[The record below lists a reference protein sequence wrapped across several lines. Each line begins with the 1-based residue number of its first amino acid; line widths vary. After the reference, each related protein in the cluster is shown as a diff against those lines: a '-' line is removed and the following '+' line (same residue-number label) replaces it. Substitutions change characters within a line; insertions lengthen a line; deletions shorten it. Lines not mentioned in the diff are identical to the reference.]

1 MPLTVNTGFW
11 TAMKSPML
19 SDITHRIRS
28 ISLIWK
34 LLIPFLCL
42 SFIGTTTL
50 VYIGLT
56 SQQLLIRQEEQ
67 KKMQRFYLLFL
78 KLIDQK
84 QGQALSMATIIAGN
98 LEVQKLLSEKDR
110 GGLTELCLPLYKDL
124 KKDFGIKQFHF
135 HISPGKSFLRLHFLE
150 EFGEMISYRKEIID
164 AMKRGKGVGGLEW
177 GLTGL
182 GIRGVVPVYY
192 NGLLAGSVE
201 IGFPFGNQF
210 FADLKRT
217 WGPDFTVYE
226 KRGED
231 FYKRLGTTLA
241 KGPEFFPGKYLAG
254 LKNDAPV
261 ILIAPDKYPH
271 KSILL
276 GPVKDY
282 YGNVVAL
289 VKIDVDRSVIT
300 ERLVEKRNLMIL
312 VGFAGL
318 FLSFLLTWAVASVFV
333 RPIKEIVKEAREIAK
348 GKREVRLGSRPMDE
362 IGKLAHS
369 LNMMLG
375 VLRERRAQIEEY
387 ARTLELRVQE
397 RTADLVASE
406 EKYRELVK
414 NLPLIVYRV
423 LDDGTTEY
431 INPYFTQ
438 KIGYTAEEVVGDRNF
453 WREQIG
459 DNGEGQEWVDGQE
472 FRVERVV
479 RNKQGDMLTFIDQ
492 GTPRKDEQGKVRWI
506 DGIMMDIT
514 ELKRLQGRA
523 LRTEEIRV
531 SGEISARFAHEIRNP
546 LSTAGG
552 FARRLRD
559 ALPKDD
565 PNQKIASIIVGEV
578 ARLEEILRI
587 TLASIEPF
595 ALTIEDVDMDAL
607 FGSLLKEL
615 DDLIKKRGIDLKV
628 SVPSSVPRLHGDE
641 GLLNKAFG
649 ALLKHAILSMAEGE
663 RLFLSMSEMNDHL
676 MITISHKGE
685 ALSEDDL
692 DQFFFP
698 RFAGRA
704 GSAVLDL
711 PLSKVII
718 HRHGGKIDVLRE
730 DGNMIVFRIELPL
743 FL

>member
-1 MPLTVNTGFW
+1 
-11 TAMKSPML
+11 ML

-34 LLIPFLCL
+34 LLIPFLCF

-56 SQQLLIRQEEQ
+56 SQQALIKQEEQ
-67 KKMQRFYLLFL
+67 KEIQRFYRLFL
-78 KLIDQK
+78 KLIDHK
-84 QGQALSMATIIAGN
+84 QGQALSIATVIAGN
-98 LEVQKLLSEKDR
+98 LEVQKLLLDKDR
-110 GGLTELCLPLYKDL
+110 GGLMELCLPLYKDL
-124 KKDFGIKQFHF
+124 KRDFGIKQFHF
-135 HISPGKSFLRLHFLE
+135 HIPPGKSFLRLHSLE
-150 EFGEMISYRKEIID
+150 EFGEMISYRKEIMD

-182 GIRGVVPVYY
+182 GIRGVVPVFC
-192 NGLLAGSVE
+192 NGVLAGSVE
-201 IGFPFGNQF
+201 IGFPFGMPF
-210 FADLKRT
+210 LEDLKRT
-217 WGPDFTVYE
+217 WGPDFTMYE

-231 FYKRLGTTLA
+231 VYNRLATTLV
-241 KGPEFFPGKYLAG
+241 KGPEFFPVEYLAG
-254 LKNDAPV
+254 LTNDTPV

-276 GPVKDY
+276 GPIKDY
-282 YGNVVAL
+282 YGTVVAL

-300 ERLVEKRNLMIL
+300 ERLVETRNLMIL

-318 FLSFLLTWAVASVFV
+318 FLSFLLTWLVASLFV
-333 RPIKEIVKEAREIAK
+333 RPIKEIVKEAHEIAE
-348 GKREVRLGSRPMDE
+348 GKSEIRLGSRPMDE

-375 VLRERRAQIEEY
+375 VLRERRVQIEEY

-438 KIGYTAEEVVGDRNF
+438 KMGYTEEEVVGDRNF
-453 WREQIG
+453 WRKQIG
-459 DNGEGQEWVDGQE
+459 GYGEGQEWVDGQE

-479 RNKQGDMLTFIDQ
+479 RNKQGYLLTFIDQ

-514 ELKRLQGRA
+514 ELKRLQERA

-565 PNQKIASIIVGEV
+565 PNRKIASIIVEEV

-595 ALTIEDVDMDAL
+595 ALSLEEVDMDDL
-607 FGSLLKEL
+607 LGSLLKEL
-615 DDLIKKRGIDLKV
+615 DDLIKEKGIDLKV
-628 SVPSSVPRLHGDE
+628 SLPSSVPRLHGDE
-641 GLLNKAFG
+641 GLLNKAIA

-663 RLFLSMSEMNDHL
+663 RLFLSMSDMHDHL
-676 MITISHKGE
+676 VITIRHKGE

>member
-1 MPLTVNTGFW
+1 
-11 TAMKSPML
+11 ML
-19 SDITHRIRS
+19 SDLTHKIRS

-50 VYIGLT
+50 VAIGLN
-56 SQQLLIRQEEQ
+56 SQQELIKQEER
-67 KKMQRFYLLFL
+67 KEIERFYRLFL
-78 KLIDQK
+78 KLMDQK
-84 QGQALSMATIIAGN
+84 QEQALSMATIIAGN
-98 LEVQKLLSEKDR
+98 LEVQKLLSDKNR
-110 GGLTELCLPLYKDL
+110 SGLMELCLPLYKDL
-124 KKDFGIKQFHF
+124 KKDFGIGQFHF
-135 HISPGKSFLRLHFLE
+135 HVPPGKSFLRLHFLE
-150 EFGEMISYRKEIID
+150 EFGEMISYRKGIMD
-164 AMKRGKGVGGLEW
+164 AMKRGKGIGGLEW
-177 GLTGL
+177 GITGL
-182 GIRGVVPVYY
+182 GIRGVVPVFCH
-192 NGLLAGSVE
+192 GLLAGSVE
-201 IGFPFGNQF
+201 IGFPFGEQF
-210 FADLKRT
+210 LSDLKQA
-217 WGPDFTVYE
+217 WGPDFTMYE

-231 FYKRLGTTLA
+231 VYKLLVTTLG
-241 KGPEFFPGKYLAG
+241 KEPEFFPDKYLNG
-254 LKNDAPV
+254 STNDTPV
-261 ILIAPDKYPH
+261 ILIAPTKYPD

-282 YGNVVAL
+282 FETVVAL
-289 VKIDVDRSVIT
+289 VKIDVDRSAIT
-300 ERLVEKRNLMIL
+300 KRLVETRNLMIL

-318 FLSFLLTWAVASVFV
+318 FLSFLLTWVVATLFV
-333 RPIKEIVKEAREIAK
+333 RPIKEIVKEAHMIAE
-348 GKREVRLGSRPMDE
+348 GKSEVRLGSRPMDE

-369 LNMMLG
+369 LNMMLC
-375 VLRERRAQIEEY
+375 VLRKRRVQIEEY

-431 INPYFTQ
+431 VNPYFTQ
-438 KIGYTAEEVVGDRNF
+438 KMGYTAEEVVGNRNF
-453 WREQIG
+453 WKEQIG
-459 DNGEGQEWVDGQE
+459 GYGLGQEWLDGQE

-479 RNKQGDMLTFIDQ
+479 RNKQGDLLTFIDQ
-492 GTPRKDEQGKVRWI
+492 GIPRKDDQGKVRWI

-514 ELKRLQGRA
+514 ELKKFQERA
-523 LRTEEIRV
+523 LRTEELRV

-559 ALPKDD
+559 ALPKND
-565 PNQKIASIIVGEV
+565 PNRKIASIIVEEV

-595 ALTIEDVDMDAL
+595 ALSVEEIAMDEIL
-607 FGSLLKEL
+607 GSLLKEL
-615 DDLIKKRGIDLKV
+615 DELIKEKGITLKASLPT
-628 SVPSSVPRLHGDE
+628 SVPLLHGDE
-641 GLLNKAFG
+641 GLLHKAFG

-663 RLFLSMSEMNDHL
+663 TLFLSMSDMQDHL
-676 MITISHKGE
+676 MITIRYRGE

-698 RFAGRA
+698 RLAGRA

-718 HRHGGKIDVLRE
+718 HRHGGHIDVLRE
-730 DGNMIVFRIELPL
+730 DGNMIVFRIELPVSL
-743 FL
+743 